1 MVAEAGITDVNSAA
15 LALSVFEVRN
25 QDSVC
30 AMDSIVAIT
39 VVARLSEISIVR
51 AVQELRLHVIILLAT
66 VAKIMLPLEMVSV
79 AVVLSEVI
87 TEADSAVALPTTA
100 VRLIMVSLH
109 VPALQAMVLS
119 EVTVAAIRLITAVH
133 SIVEAVPL
141 AVAAMVPAVPLEEA
155 LPVAR
160 AIMAAVHSVAED
172 S

>member
-1 MVAEAGITDVNSAA
+1 
-15 LALSVFEVRN
+15 
-25 QDSVC
+25 
-30 AMDSIVAIT
+30 
-39 VVARLSEISIVR
+39 
-51 AVQELRLHVIILLAT
+51 
-66 VAKIMLPLEMVSV
+66 MVSV

-87 TEADSAVALPTTA
+87 TEADSVVALPTTA

-109 VPALQAMVLS
+109 VQALQAMGLS

-141 AVAAMVPAVPLEEA
+141 SVAMVPAVPLEEA

>member
-30 AMDSIVAIT
+30 AMDSTVAIT
-39 VVARLSEISIVR
+39 VVARLSAILIVR

-79 AVVLSEVI
+79 AVVLSEV
-87 TEADSAVALPTTA
+87 
-100 VRLIMVSLH
+100 
-109 VPALQAMVLS
+109 
-119 EVTVAAIRLITAVH
+119 TVAAIRLITAVH

-141 AVAAMVPAVPLEEA
+141 VVAAMVPAVPLEEA

>member
-1 MVAEAGITDVNSAA
+1 MVAEAGITDVSSAV
-15 LALSVFEVRN
+15 LALSVFEVSN

-30 AMDSIVAIT
+30 AMDSTVAIT
-39 VVARLSEISIVR
+39 VVARPSAISTVR
-51 AVQELRLHVIILLAT
+51 AVQELRLHVIILSAT
-66 VAKIMLPLEMVSV
+66 VAKIMLPLEVVSV

-87 TEADSAVALPTTA
+87 TEADSAVVLPTTA

-109 VPALQAMVLS
+109 VPALQAMARLV
-119 EVTVAAIRLITAVH
+119 VIVVVIPLITAVR
-133 SIVEAVPL
+133 STVEAVPL
-141 AVAAMVPAVPLEEA
+141 AEAAMVPAVPLEVV

>member
-1 MVAEAGITDVNSAA
+1 
-15 LALSVFEVRN
+15 
-25 QDSVC
+25 
-30 AMDSIVAIT
+30 
-39 VVARLSEISIVR
+39 
-51 AVQELRLHVIILLAT
+51 
-66 VAKIMLPLEMVSV
+66 MVSV

-87 TEADSAVALPTTA
+87 TEADSVVALPTTA

-141 AVAAMVPAVPLEEA
+141 AVAAMVPAVPLEAA

>member
-1 MVAEAGITDVNSAA
+1 
-15 LALSVFEVRN
+15 
-25 QDSVC
+25 
-30 AMDSIVAIT
+30 MDSIVAIT
-39 VVARLSEISIVR
+39 VVARLSAILIVR

-87 TEADSAVALPTTA
+87 TEADSVVALPTTA

-109 VPALQAMVLS
+109 VPALQ
-119 EVTVAAIRLITAVH
+119 AIRLITAVH

>member
-1 MVAEAGITDVNSAA
+1 MVAEAGITDVSSAV
-15 LALSVFEVRN
+15 LALSVFVVRN
-25 QDSVC
+25 LDSVC
-30 AMDSIVAIT
+30 AMDSTVAIM
-39 VVARLSEISIVR
+39 VVARRSVTSIVR
-51 AVQELRLHVIILLAT
+51 AVQELRLHVIILSAT

-79 AVVLSEVI
+79 AVVLSEAI
-87 TEADSAVALPTTA
+87 TEADSAVVLATTA

-109 VPALQAMVLS
+109 VPALQAMARLV
-119 EVTVAAIRLITAVH
+119 VIVVVIPLITAVL

-141 AVAAMVPAVPLEEA
+141 AVAAMVPAVPLEVD

>member
-1 MVAEAGITDVNSAA
+1 
-15 LALSVFEVRN
+15 
-25 QDSVC
+25 
-30 AMDSIVAIT
+30 
-39 VVARLSEISIVR
+39 
-51 AVQELRLHVIILLAT
+51 
-66 VAKIMLPLEMVSV
+66 MVSV

-109 VPALQAMVLS
+109 VQALQAMGLS

-141 AVAAMVPAVPLEEA
+141 VVAAMVPAVPLEEA